1 MSTAYVTALFS
12 SKVGTSSGHGLNR
25 MSSHLH
31 AISPSIA
38 TWATGDTIT
47 VGSLPRQAI
56 VTNVVLKAAGQLDSG
71 GSPTLTLDVGV
82 TGLAQLFKAAIST
95 VGRAAGAS
103 VDTTNTPGGYLYQ
116 NTSGGAQA
124 VVITVHAGAASPAAG
139 TLELDVEYYVED
151 LSGSNP

>member
-1 MSTAYVTALFS
+1 MSTAYATALFN

-31 AISPSIA
+31 AISPTIS

-47 VGSLPRQAI
+47 VGNLPRQAI

-82 TGLAQLFKAAIST
+82 SSSSQLFKAAIST

-116 NTSGGAQA
+116 NNSGADLA
-124 VVITVHAGAASPAAG
+124 VVVTVHAGAATPVAG

-151 LSGSNP
+151 LPGSNP